1 MSTQPTEPT
10 QTTEAVTAEQA
21 AGAAAHGF
29 ITKILT
35 EGKSI
40 LAELEKYVPASL
52 INQAAADGEDAAET
66 VVKEAL

>member
-1 MSTQPTEPT
+1 MSTQPTEPA
-10 QTTEAVTAEQA
+10 QTTDAVTAEQA

-29 ITKILT
+29 ITDILSR
-35 EGKSI
+35 GKSI

-52 INQAAADGEDAAET
+52 INAAAADGEDAAET